1 MKISSRLSILT
12 GVVLALTVLLT
23 SSIIL
28 VFMHSELDRQAAQV
42 QESRMKTLWSLIGQ
56 KGSEFKVAGGKLLI
70 GDYVVN
76 GNFELPDKAKEICG
90 GTATIFMG
98 DTRVSTNVMKPDGTR
113 AVGTQLQGAVLDAVI
128 KQGLKYRGE
137 AEIMGMPYFTAYDPI
152 RNAQGEVIGVLY
164 AGVLKSD
171 YFSTYYRL
179 VWLVG
184 ALALLY
190 VLAAVP
196 LSAKAI
202 RSQLAGLGDVERCM
216 EGVATGNLTLV
227 TLGNGQDEIAKVRQ
241 ALNRMLQQF
250 RGTILGIH
258 ENSGQLASS
267 AHQLTASTAE
277 IAATAREVS
286 RSAEVQ
292 KGATER
298 LASATT
304 ELSASIGEVDRQIRL
319 CETQAQGTVAAT
331 DAGENAGHATVS
343 AMTQI
348 RESAAAMASAVRVIQ
363 EIARQTNLLS
373 LNAAIEAAKAG
384 QMGRG
389 FAVVA
394 EEIRKLAE
402 RSGGAAKEIG
412 ALIESSQVSVDQG
425 SAKVQATTEALG
437 RIREQTLSLRE
448 MLSDISHATQEQA
461 RTGHEAERQVEQGA
475 IEAAKNAS
483 ASMELSAT
491 AGEIKLA
498 VEGLGRITGTLV
510 EAAGH
515 FKV

>member
-1 MKISSRLSILT
+1 
-12 GVVLALTVLLT
+12 
-23 SSIIL
+23 
-28 VFMHSELDRQAAQV
+28 
-42 QESRMKTLWSLIGQ
+42 
-56 KGSEFKVAGGKLLI
+56 
-70 GDYVVN
+70 
-76 GNFELPDKAKEICG
+76 
-90 GTATIFMG
+90 
-98 DTRVSTNVMKPDGTR
+98 
-113 AVGTQLQGAVLDAVI
+113 LDAVI

-152 RNAQGEVIGVLY
+152 KNAQGEVIGVLY
-164 AGVLKSD
+164 AGVLKSE
-171 YFSTYYRL
+171 YFSTYYRV
-179 VWLVG
+179 VWLVVVF
-184 ALALLY
+184 ALLY
-190 VLAAVP
+190 VLVAIP
-196 LSAKAI
+196 LSGMAI
-202 RSQLAGLGDVERCM
+202 RAQLAGLAEIERCM
-216 EGVATGNLTLV
+216 EGVATGNLTLLDAG
-227 TLGNGQDEIAKVRQ
+227 TGQDEIAKVRQ
-241 ALNRMLQQF
+241 ALNKMLKEF

-258 ENSGQLASS
+258 ENSGNLASS

-277 IAATAREVS
+277 IAATAQDVS

-304 ELSASIGEVDRQIRL
+304 ELSASIGEVDRQIHL
-319 CETQAQGTVAAT
+319 CETKAQGTVAAT
-331 DAGENAGHATVS
+331 DAGEDAGHATVA

-402 RSGGAAKEIG
+402 RSGGAAKEIVT
-412 ALIESSQVSVDQG
+412 LIESSQASVDQG

-475 IEAAKNAS
+475 AEAAKNAS

-491 AGEIKLA
+491 AAEIKMA
-498 VEGLGRITGTLV
+498 VEGLVRIAGTLV
-510 EAAGH
+510 EVAGH